1 VCCCNNLYYV
11 VLSYF
16 FRYLINWHVI
26 CYADRV
32 PKYLKNISKI
42 SQKYLKLV
50 LHGELDIRLV
60 VLECLGLVAQQ
71 VRDWLHS
78 RSGTG
83 CGTSCTAGPGLVV
96 ELAAL
101 WN

>member
-1 VCCCNNLYYV
+1 MQIACQ
-11 VLSYF
+11 
-16 FRYLINWHVI
+16 
-26 CYADRV
+26 
-32 PKYLKNISKI
+32 NISKI

-50 LHGELDIRLV
+50 LHGELDIRLAGPEFLDMALG
-60 VLECLGLVAQQ
+60 LELVAGLVAGLVAQQ

>member
-1 VCCCNNLYYV
+1 
-11 VLSYF
+11 
-16 FRYLINWHVI
+16 
-26 CYADRV
+26 
-32 PKYLKNISKI
+32 
-42 SQKYLKLV
+42 

>member
-1 VCCCNNLYYV
+1 MWFAMQIACQ
-11 VLSYF
+11 
-16 FRYLINWHVI
+16 
-26 CYADRV
+26 
-32 PKYLKNISKI
+32 NISKI

-83 CGTSCTAGPGLVV
+83 CTAGPGLVV
-96 ELAAL
+96 ELAAQQVRDWL

>member
-1 VCCCNNLYYV
+1 MWFAMQIACQ
-11 VLSYF
+11 
-16 FRYLINWHVI
+16 
-26 CYADRV
+26 
-32 PKYLKNISKI
+32 NISKI

-50 LHGELDIRLV
+50 LHGELDSRLAGPEFLDMALG
-60 VLECLGLVAQQ
+60 LELVAGLVAQQ

-96 ELAAL
+96 ELAAQQVRTCWFGSIKKPSKVL
-101 WN
+101 

>member
-1 VCCCNNLYYV
+1 MWFAMQIACQ
-11 VLSYF
+11 
-16 FRYLINWHVI
+16 
-26 CYADRV
+26 
-32 PKYLKNISKI
+32 NISKI

-50 LHGELDIRLV
+50 LHGELDIRLAGPEFLDMALG
-60 VLECLGLVAQQ
+60 LELVAGLVAGLVAQQ

>member
-1 VCCCNNLYYV
+1 
-11 VLSYF
+11 
-16 FRYLINWHVI
+16 
-26 CYADRV
+26 V

-42 SQKYLKLV
+42 SQKYLKPV

-83 CGTSCTAGPGLVV
+83 CTAGPGLVV
-96 ELAAL
+96 ELAAQQVRDWL

>member
-1 VCCCNNLYYV
+1 MWFAMQIACQ
-11 VLSYF
+11 
-16 FRYLINWHVI
+16 
-26 CYADRV
+26 
-32 PKYLKNISKI
+32 NISKI

-96 ELAAL
+96 ELAAQQVRDC
-101 WN
+101 WPESIKKPCRA